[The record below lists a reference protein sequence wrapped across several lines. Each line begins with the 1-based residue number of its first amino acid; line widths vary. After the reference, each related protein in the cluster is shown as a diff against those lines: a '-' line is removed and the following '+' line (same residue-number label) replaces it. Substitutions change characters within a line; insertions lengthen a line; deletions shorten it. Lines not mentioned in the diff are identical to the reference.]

1 MDYNDMSN
9 SFTFKWCSTVDE
21 IASEDWVKIYGS
33 DIIKS
38 REFMKANEIAE
49 FEDVEFHYLQVFKDM
64 NIIAIVPCFS
74 YGMDIMNIASS
85 GKAKTWISWIR
96 RIIPSFLKLRAFV
109 TGSYAATCEHF
120 IEYVP
125 ELSEM
130 EKKEV
135 AKIIGEEIK
144 RLSIEVKSCFVFVKD
159 VRERSLQYVKDI
171 LTKDYRFFISFP
183 TTAIP
188 ILPNVTYPNGLR
200 KKNRKRYRK
209 FRDCFENSFHWD
221 IINDYGGEPT
231 KQFTHLYK
239 AVLEKAKNKFEFL
252 NERFFEATNDLLGEK
267 SFFLVA
273 KDNFTDEIRV
283 MVIVLENDA
292 NLIPL
297 YMGFNYKND
306 DSKVLYLNTIFRVVK
321 EAEARGKSYVD
332 FGQMSYYPK
341 TMSGALTEN
350 IYYGFWSGKPVVR
363 WFINHWLDKI
373 FTPPAIPEHVYL
385 EDYADEAHSVLTER
399 GFVLLN

>member
-1 MDYNDMSN
+1 MLN
-9 SFTFKWCSTVDE
+9 SITFEWCDTIDD
-21 IASEDWVKIYGS
+21 ITSENWKKIYGS
-33 DIIKS
+33 DVIKS
-38 REFMKANEIAE
+38 REFMKANEVAE
-49 FEDVEFHYLQVFKDM
+49 FKDVEFHYLQVFRCM
-64 NIIAIVPCFS
+64 EIIAIVPCFS

-96 RIIPSFLKLRAFV
+96 KIFPSFLKLRAFV

-120 IEYVP
+120 IEYAP
-125 ELSEM
+125 DLSET

-135 AKIIGEEIK
+135 AKIIGGEIK
-144 RLSIEVKSCFVFVKD
+144 RMSTQVKSSFVFVKD

-171 LTKDYRFFISFP
+171 LTTDYKFFISFP

-188 ILPNVTYPNGLR
+188 ILPNVSYPDGLR

-209 FRDCFENSFHWD
+209 FKDCFDKSFHWE
-221 IINDYGGEPT
+221 IISDYGGEPT
-231 KQFTHLYK
+231 KQFTTLYR

-252 NERFFEATNDLLGEK
+252 NERFFEATNDLLGDK

-273 KDNFTDEIRV
+273 KDNYTAEVRV
-283 MVIVLENDA
+283 MVIILENDV

-297 YMGFNYKND
+297 YMGFKYKDD
-306 DSKVLYLNTIFRVVK
+306 DSKVLYLNTIFRTVK

-341 TMSGALTEN
+341 TMSGALVEN

-363 WFINHWLDKI
+363 WLINHCLGRL
-373 FTPPAIPEHVYL
+373 FTPPVVPEHVYL
-385 EDYADEAHSVLTER
+385 EKYATEAHRVLTER